1 MPFSRK
7 FIAAVSAPAL
17 LATAGCVTNPETGQ
31 RQLSKAGIGAIGGA
45 AGGALLGTLVGGRHS
60 RTEALVGAG
69 IGALAGGAVGAYMD
83 NQEKKLRAETAGSG
97 VEVERDGDQLI
108 LRIPSGITFAT
119 NSYTIE
125 PPFQATLDK
134 VARTLAD
141 YPQTFVDVYG
151 FTDST
156 GTDAI
161 NQPLSENRARS
172 VADYLSSHGV
182 NPARIAIRG
191 YGSAYPVASNAT
203 PEGRAQN
210 RRVEIKLTPVTQQ
223 GM

>member
-1 MPFSRK
+1 VPFSRK
-7 FIAAVSAPAL
+7 LIAAVSVPAL
-17 LATAGCVTNPETGQ
+17 LVTAGCVTNPETGQ

-97 VEVERDGDQLI
+97 VEIERDGDQLV

-125 PPFQATLDK
+125 PPFQTTLDK

-156 GTDAI
+156 GNDAI

-210 RRVEIKLTPVTQQ
+210 RRVEIKLTPVTRE